1 MDISESFALF
11 SSITTMLTWFITSFF
26 ILIGFIA
33 YLIYRC
39 RVIELR
45 DFKELEEQEL
55 DIKYQK
61 ELNLTDNKETL

>member
-11 SSITTMLTWFITSFF
+11 TSITTMLTWFITSFF

-33 YLIYRC
+33 YLIYRY

-45 DFKELEEQEL
+45 DFKELEELEL
-55 DIKYQK
+55 EQKYN
-61 ELNLTDNKETL
+61 ELPNNREL